1 MKAEV
6 GQEAWRGDCTGQL
19 FGLHLPSWWVHAAC
33 VEACPVSE
41 ALPLLVLVAL
51 GALPARNVVYAYLLL
66 CCLLDLTCAR
76 GCSCLWIP
84 RGFWSFISN
93 QAKIGKFLCS
103 LPLPVDSTFP
113 NPLSTDVHLQ
123 CALLGGMDVFGAV
136 LFWVLWLL
144 LFHLFGFCLQS
155 FI

>member
-6 GQEAWRGDCTGQL
+6 GLEAWRGDCTGQL

-33 VEACPVSE
+33 LEACPVSE

-51 GALPARNVVYAYLLL
+51 GALPARNVVYAYLFL
-66 CCLLDLTCAR
+66 CCLLGLTWAR
-76 GCSCLWIP
+76 GGPCLWIP

-103 LPLPVDSTFP
+103 LPLPTDSAFS
-113 NPLSTDVHLQ
+113 NPLSTDVNLQ
-123 CALLGGMDVFGAV
+123 CALLGGMVVFGAV
-136 LFWVLWLL
+136 RFCFLWL
-144 LFHLFGFCLQS
+144 LFHLFGFRLQF